1 MWVKNEHRPDPCVE
15 RSMPA
20 RFVTVDRDTPM
31 LLPPSL
37 QDWVPQDHLVHF
49 VIDAVE
55 QLDLRRARVNEQGSG
70 SEQYPPATMLA
81 LLVYSYAT
89 GTFASRRIEQST
101 FDNVAVRYL
110 CADTHPDHDTLC
122 AFRRQNRALLADAF
136 AQILELAAR
145 SKQLRVGD
153 ITVAID
159 GTKILAN
166 ASRHSAV
173 SYERS
178 GEQLRQVE
186 LEIEQ
191 LLTKAEAADSTPLQ
205 DGLTIEGELA
215 RRHARKAALAKARAE
230 MEARA
235 YAKAQAEHAAKHPGQ
250 EGPPPPAPPAPKDQY
265 NFTDPESRIMPAG
278 GKARFEQAY
287 NAQAAV
293 EIESR
298 LIVGQHVTQDTNDK
312 RQLVPTLAAIAPVVA
327 NVKEV
332 LVDSGF
338 VTEAAI
344 TQLEND
350 ETGQPTG
357 LTVLAAVKREHHGRT
372 VAQLE
377 ARPDPSPPPDD
388 APFLQRLAHRTATQ
402 AGRARY
408 KQRQQTVEPVFG
420 IIKAALGFRR
430 FLLRGLAKAALE
442 WSLVCSA
449 YNLKRLHVLKTVI
462 QPA

>member
-1 MWVKNEHRPDPCVE
+1 
-15 RSMPA
+15 MPA
-20 RFVTVDRDTPM
+20 RFVTVDRETPM
-31 LLPPSL
+31 LMPPSL
-37 QDWVPQDHLVHF
+37 QEWVPEDHLVHF

-55 QLDLRRARVNEQGSG
+55 QLDVRRARVNERGSG
-70 SEQYPPATMLA
+70 SKQYPPATMLA

-110 CADTHPDHDTLC
+110 CADTHPDHDTIC
-122 AFRRQNRALLADAF
+122 EFRRGNRTLLADAF

-191 LLTKAEAADSTPLQ
+191 LLAKAEAADSTPLQ

-215 RRHARKAALAKARAE
+215 RRQARKAALAKARAE

-235 YAKAQAEHAAKHPGQ
+235 YAKAQAERTRKHPEQ
-250 EGPPPPAPPAPKDQY
+250 EGPPPPTPPGPKDQH

-278 GKARFEQAY
+278 GQGRFEQAY

-293 EIESR
+293 EVESR
-298 LIVGQHVTQDTNDK
+298 LIVGAHLTQDTND
-312 RQLVPTLAAIAPVVA
+312 RQQLVPTVAAITPLVG

-332 LVDSGF
+332 LVDSGY
-338 VTEAAI
+338 VSQAAI
-344 TQLEND
+344 TQLEIGPD
-350 ETGQPTG
+350 GRPSG
-357 LTVLAAVKREHHGRT
+357 LTVLASVEREHHGRT
-372 VAQLE
+372 LTQLQAHCDPAPPAQK
-377 ARPDPSPPPDD
+377 
-388 APFLQRLAHRTATQ
+388 APFLQRLAHRTATH

-408 KQRQQTVEPVFG
+408 KLRQQTIEPVFG
-420 IIKAALGFRR
+420 IIKAVLGFRR
-430 FLLRGLAKAALE
+430 FLLRGLQKASLE

-449 YNLKRLHVLKTVI
+449 YNLKRLHRLQTVL
-462 QPA
+462 QPS

>member
-1 MWVKNEHRPDPCVE
+1 
-15 RSMPA
+15 MPA

-31 LLPPSL
+31 LLPLSL
-37 QDWVPQDHLVHF
+37 QDWVPADHLVHF
-49 VIDAVE
+49 IIDAVE
-55 QLDLRRARVNEQGSG
+55 QLDLRTARINERGSG
-70 SEQYPPATMLA
+70 DAQYPPATMLA

-89 GTFASRRIEQST
+89 GTFASRRIEQSS

-110 CADTHPDHDTLC
+110 CADTHPDHDTIC
-122 AFRRQNRALLADAF
+122 EFRRANRALLSSAF

-145 SKQLRVGD
+145 SGQLRVGD
-153 ITVAID
+153 ITVAVD

-173 SYERS
+173 SYERA

-186 LEIEQ
+186 FEIDQ
-191 LLTKAEAADSTPLQ
+191 LVAKAEAADSTPLQ
-205 DGLTIEGELA
+205 DGLTIAGELA
-215 RRHARKAALAKARAE
+215 RRHQRKAALARARAE

-235 YAKAQAEHAAKHPGQ
+235 HAKAQADRAKQHPEQ
-250 EGPPPPAPPAPKDQY
+250 HGPPPPTSPEPKDQY

-278 GKARFEQAY
+278 GKGRFEQAF

-293 EIESR
+293 EVDSR
-298 LIVGQHVTQDTNDK
+298 LIVAQHVTQDTNDK
-312 RQLVPTLAAIAPVVA
+312 HQLVPTVAVIAPVVA
-327 NVKEV
+327 SVKEV
-332 LVDSGF
+332 LVDTGYVS
-338 VTEAAI
+338 EKAI
-344 TQLEND
+344 AQLE
-350 ETGQPTG
+350 TGANGNPSG
-357 LTVLAAVKREHHGRT
+357 LTVLAAVKREPHGRT
-372 VAQLE
+372 IAQLE

-420 IIKAALGFRR
+420 IVKAALGFRR
-430 FLLRGLAKAALE
+430 FLLRGLAKTSLE
-442 WSLVCSA
+442 WSLICSA
-449 YNLKRLHVLKTVI
+449 YNLKRLHTLKTEI